1 MAKYK
6 KEVYTMIEIA
16 ERVMEKWPGRY
27 KSIASA
33 NAAVRGAARELGIGD
48 INGKGKYKNI
58 AAKGAER
65 ILEHLGKNYRKT
77 STPLEKIAKKDEAT
91 EFLKAQL
98 DANLEKIKENEIKL
112 AAQAVNAS
120 APQVQV
126 QAIPS
131 ERNAEIFQ
139 AKPLEIKPA
148 DERQL
153 EADYFE
159 VRRKRFYTDVNYFL
173 KYAQTAGERVAI
185 WTALSKLYGIGG
197 TINWD
202 LQGDAVKF
210 NPSDGK
216 KATES
221 TGLDANSILDI

>member
-1 MAKYK
+1 MAKFK

-91 EFLKAQL
+91 EFLKGLVEPKAQV
-98 DANLEKIKENEIKL
+98 D
-112 AAQAVNAS
+112 
-120 APQVQV
+120 
-126 QAIPS
+126 AIPS
-131 ERNAEIFQ
+131 ERNAEIEKAEPVEVAPLTATEKK
-139 AKPLEIKPA
+139 AKN
-148 DERQL
+148 DE
-153 EADYFE
+153 FE
-159 VRRKRFYTDVNYFL
+159 TRRKKFYTDVNYFL
-173 KYAQTAGERVAI
+173 KYAQSSNERVAI
-185 WTALSKLYGIGG
+185 WGALSKLYGLGAQPFM
-197 TINWD
+197 TYEEPKN
-202 LQGDAVKF
+202 
-210 NPSDGK
+210 
-216 KATES
+216 S
-221 TGLDANSILDI
+221 TLDAKSILDI

>member
-91 EFLKAQL
+91 EFLKGL
-98 DANLEKIKENEIKL
+98 VE
-112 AAQAVNAS
+112 
-120 APQVQV
+120 PQVQV

-131 ERNAEIFQ
+131 ERAREIFQ

-173 KYAQTAGERVAI
+173 KYAQTAGERIAI

-221 TGLDANSILDI
+221 TGLDAKSILDI

>member
-65 ILEHLGKNYRKT
+65 ILEHLGKSYKKT

-98 DANLEKIKENEIKL
+98 DANLEKIKENENKL
-112 AAQAVNAS
+112 AVQAVNAS

-131 ERNAEIFQ
+131 ERNAEIEKAEPVEVAPLTATEKK
-139 AKPLEIKPA
+139 AKN
-148 DERQL
+148 DE
-153 EADYFE
+153 FE
-159 VRRKRFYTDVNYFL
+159 TRRKKFYTDVNYFL
-173 KYAQTAGERVAI
+173 KYAQSSNERVAI
-185 WTALSKLYGIGG
+185 WGALSKLYGLGAQPFM
-197 TINWD
+197 TYEEPKN
-202 LQGDAVKF
+202 
-210 NPSDGK
+210 
-216 KATES
+216 S
-221 TGLDANSILDI
+221 TLDAKRILDI

>member
-77 STPLEKIAKKDEAT
+77 STPLEKIAKKDEAM

-112 AAQAVNAS
+112 AVQAVNAS
-120 APQVQV
+120 APQVT
-126 QAIPS
+126 PY
-131 ERNAEIFQ
+131 
-139 AKPLEIKPA
+139 

-153 EADYFE
+153 EVDYFE

>member
-77 STPLEKIAKKDEAT
+77 HTAREDRE
-91 EFLKAQL
+91 
-98 DANLEKIKENEIKL
+98 
-112 AAQAVNAS
+112 
-120 APQVQV
+120 
-126 QAIPS
+126 
-131 ERNAEIFQ
+131 ER
-139 AKPLEIKPA
+139 
-148 DERQL
+148 R
-153 EADYFE
+153 
-159 VRRKRFYTDVNYFL
+159 
-173 KYAQTAGERVAI
+173 G
-185 WTALSKLYGIGG
+185 YGV
-197 TINWD
+197 
-202 LQGDAVKF
+202 LQGTRGA
-210 NPSDGK
+210 PGSSPGYTLR
-216 KATES
+216 A
-221 TGLDANSILDI
+221 